1 MSGSE
6 ITSSISFSST
16 VKKNNIILFF
26 LSFNRNKMNATNYY
40 PYLDLSDNLINTI
53 KGQRDQNINERYA
66 DNYKNSH
73 IVPKFRYYKDDK
85 DLNYTP
91 QYMPSYIYKTK
102 SLFGR
107 EKPSQTEHDEIGIND
122 AFLNI
127 FNSVQ

>member
-1 MSGSE
+1 MNTAIDYGLAE
-6 ITSSISFSST
+6 A
-16 VKKNNIILFF
+16 F
-26 LSFNRNKMNATNYY
+26 LK
-40 PYLDLSDNLINTI
+40 
-53 KGQRDQNINERYA
+53 NINDRKAQDDNEAYLN
-66 DNYKNSH
+66 NYKNSH

-122 AFLNI
+122 AFLNKYFGYTDYGNFKVANQSLPEKNKHKTTPKNKI
-127 FNSVQ
+127 YQLY